1 MSVEFRLLAVA
12 ITCND
17 APRPCVFLPRC
28 LGDGGF
34 EKAVPP
40 QVVFIDDATE
50 VSAQF
55 GLLAVVL
62 TPYLGG
68 FEGKA
73 VLVASHVDTG
83 ARITVLPPRT
93 TRARV
98 LVDDREG
105 QSGLLEAD
113 AGQDPAHTA
122 TDHHDWAFSFPRL

>member
-1 MSVEFRLLAVA
+1 MGLELHLLAVG

-17 APRPCVFLPRC
+17 APRPRVLLPRC
-28 LGDGGF
+28 LGDGGV
-34 EKAVPP
+34 EKAVPA
-40 QVVFIDDATE
+40 QIVFIDDATE

-68 FEGKA
+68 LEGKA
-73 VLVASHVDTG
+73 VLVASHVNTG

-105 QSGLLEAD
+105 
-113 AGQDPAHTA
+113 
-122 TDHHDWAFSFPRL
+122 